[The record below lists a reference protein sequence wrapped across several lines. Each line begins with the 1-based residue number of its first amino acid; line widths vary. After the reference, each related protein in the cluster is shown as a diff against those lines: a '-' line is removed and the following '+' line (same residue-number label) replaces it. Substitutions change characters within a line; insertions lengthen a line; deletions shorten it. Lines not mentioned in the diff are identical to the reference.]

1 MFQFIRNSR
10 FIPVLAVFS
19 AVFFPAVSQAVEPVR
34 VVGTGGRM
42 GNNVYDPGAV
52 NTSFRQRTQHKLGGP
67 VAEMQI
73 AFMDWVVYYEGEVPN
88 AICDVTIDHA
98 WLERAST
105 GQIVP
110 LTFSGSRQLVMP
122 MNSTTAYWP
131 SDPIP
136 SSTWIGVTPARD
148 EIFWLHVKGSVPSG
162 GRIPVGPG
170 TTWTGAKF
178 IAYPPANDPNTFDT
192 GGTVPAISASATRNN
207 GLPMIFLGRY
217 TGPGH
222 LSVIG
227 IGDSILDGT
236 GDQANPLPSVAG
248 HGFFNRAAVDANG
261 ANAIAMFNLTRHGQ
275 TAANFANP
283 GRRQRQVQFL
293 PFANVVVEEYG
304 TNDLGSGGGGNATT
318 LLTNVNTIWSLA
330 RAAGVQKIIRTKL
343 MPRTTSTDNWMSL
356 AGQTPRPEWGS
367 GGKRDT
373 INAGFATALANGKI
387 DVVLDTHAVLA
398 DSTDNSRWR
407 TNGTAKYV
415 NVDEAHV
422 SPAGNILLAPHLRTA
437 LLSLTVDVRTTTYQ
451 SWSSTIQWAGADTSP
466 TADPNGDGLN
476 NQLAYALDLS
486 PISPIPSGGRPRT

>member
-1 MFQFIRNSR
+1 MFQQFRRYR
-10 FIPVLAVFS
+10 FIPVLAAMAAACFS
-19 AVFFPAVSQAVEPVR
+19 TVGKAVEPIR

-42 GNNVYDPGAV
+42 GNNVYDPGTV

-88 AICDVTIDHA
+88 AVCDVTITHA

-122 MNSTTAYWP
+122 KNSTTAYWP

-136 SSTWIGVTPARD
+136 SSRWNGATPARD
-148 EIFWLHVKGSVPSG
+148 EIFWLHVKGSVPAG
-162 GRIPVGPG
+162 GRIPMGPG
-170 TTWTGAKF
+170 TTWSGAKF

-192 GGTVPAISASATRNN
+192 GGTVPAISGATTRNN
-207 GLPMIFLGRY
+207 GLPLVFLGRY

-283 GRRQRQVQFL
+283 ARRQRQVQFL

-304 TNDLGSGGGGNATT
+304 TNDLASDGSGNATA

-343 MPRTTSTDNWMSL
+343 MPRTTSTDSWTSR
-356 AGQTPRPEWGS
+356 AGQTPKPEWGA

-373 INAGFATALANGKI
+373 VNASFAAALADGKI
-387 DVVLDTHAVLA
+387 DVFLDTHSAIA
-398 DSTDNSRWR
+398 DPADNTRWR

-415 NVDEAHV
+415 NTDEAHV
-422 SPAGNILLAPHLRTA
+422 SPAGNILLAPLLRDA
-437 LLSLTVDVRTTTYQ
+437 LLALKVDPPEKGYS
-451 SWSSTIQWAGADTSP
+451 SWSATIPWAGADSAP
-466 TADPNGDGLN
+466 CRSCRALRFGDAPFRFRGSLR
-476 NQLAYALDLS
+476 A
-486 PISPIPSGGRPRT
+486 PRR